1 MKPTLIPV
9 AEARQRIV
17 AAMRPL
23 ASETVSL
30 SQSLGRV
37 LAEDVSA
44 RVTQPPADVSAMDG
58 YAVRAADV
66 AEVPASLKRIGEAPA
81 GGAFDGEV
89 GPGQTVR
96 IFTGGPVPR
105 GADAI
110 VIQEDTESSDDG
122 GTVIMKFAAPSG
134 HHIRPAG
141 LDFRTGEVGLEAGR
155 VLSARDLGLAAAMN
169 VPWLRVRRRPRVAI
183 LATGNELVMPGEPL
197 GANQI
202 VSSNNVALAAFVRA
216 QGGIPNDLGIAR
228 DDAGSLRALAA
239 AAAGSDLLLTI
250 GGASVGDHDLV
261 QTVLG
266 DKALGERGLEV
277 DFWRIAM
284 RPGKPLIFGQI
295 GEIPLIGLPGNPVSA
310 LVCGLVFVKPAMAA
324 LQGFADSGQATS
336 SALLANDLPENDQR
350 QDYLRARLQ
359 RNDDGE
365 WLAQPF
371 GKQDSSMLSKLARA
385 DCLIIRPP
393 FAAAAAAGSRV
404 DIIDFGALDDVSV
417 RGF

>member
-17 AAMRPL
+17 SAMRPV
-23 ASETVSL
+23 ASETISL
-30 SQSLGRV
+30 SEALGRV
-37 LAEDVSA
+37 LAEDVNA

-66 AEVPASLKRIGEAPA
+66 AEVPATLRRIGEAPA

-89 GPGQTVR
+89 DPGQTVR

-110 VIQEDTESSDDG
+110 VMQEDTENSDDG
-122 GTVIMKFAAPSG
+122 DTVTMNFAAPSG

-141 LDFRTGEVGLEAGR
+141 LDFRAGEVGLEAGR

-197 GANQI
+197 AANQI

-228 DDAGSLRALAA
+228 DDADSLRALAA

-261 QTVLG
+261 QSVLG
-266 DKALGERGLEV
+266 DQGLEV
-277 DFWRIAM
+277 NFWRIAM

-310 LVCGLVFVKPAMAA
+310 LVCGLVFVKPALAA
-324 LQGFADSGQATS
+324 LQGFTDSGQATS
-336 SALLANDLPENDQR
+336 SALLASDLPENDQR
-350 QDYLRARLQ
+350 QDYLRARLE
-359 RNDDGE
+359 RNADGE

-371 GKQDSSMLSKLARA
+371 GKQDSSMLSRLAKA
-385 DCLIIRPP
+385 DCLVIRPP
-393 FAAAAAAGSRV
+393 FAPAAAAGSRV
-404 DIIDFGALDDVSV
+404 DIIAFGALDDVSA

>member
-1 MKPTLIPV
+1 MN
-9 AEARQRIV
+9 
-17 AAMRPL
+17 
-23 ASETVSL
+23 
-30 SQSLGRV
+30 
-37 LAEDVSA
+37 
-44 RVTQPPADVSAMDG
+44 
-58 YAVRAADV
+58 
-66 AEVPASLKRIGEAPA
+66 
-81 GGAFDGEV
+81 
-89 GPGQTVR
+89 
-96 IFTGGPVPR
+96 
-105 GADAI
+105 
-110 VIQEDTESSDDG
+110 
-122 GTVIMKFAAPSG
+122 FAAPSG

-183 LATGNELVMPGEPL
+183 LATGDELVMPGEPL
-197 GANQI
+197 AANQI

-216 QGGIPNDLGIAR
+216 QGGVR
-228 DDAGSLRALAA
+228 DDADSLRALAA

-261 QTVLG
+261 QSVLG
-266 DKALGERGLEV
+266 DKALGDQGLEV

-295 GEIPLIGLPGNPVSA
+295 GDIPLIGLPGNPVSA

-336 SALLANDLPENDQR
+336 SALLASDLPENDQR
-350 QDYLRARLQ
+350 QDYLRARLE
-359 RNDDGE
+359 RNGDGE

-371 GKQDSSMLSKLARA
+371 GKQDSSMLSRLAQA

-404 DIIDFGALDDVSV
+404 EIIDFGALDDVAV